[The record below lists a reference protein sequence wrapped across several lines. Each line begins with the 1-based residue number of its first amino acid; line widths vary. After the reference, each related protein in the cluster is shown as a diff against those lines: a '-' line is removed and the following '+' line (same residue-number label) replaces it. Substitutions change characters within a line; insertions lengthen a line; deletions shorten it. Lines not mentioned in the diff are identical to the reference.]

1 MILNRIQET
10 IDNHLTEEQCGFRSS
25 RGTTDAVFVVRQII
39 EKARERRIKLH
50 WNFVDFKAAFDTI
63 WTLLERS
70 TLEMPTLHWSRPS
83 ARVDLIENMYKQ
95 TECAVVINGKITD
108 WFQVVTGVRQGCLL
122 SPSLF
127 NLFLEFVMKDL
138 RNLDNGI
145 QMGEMSINN
154 IHYADDTTLVNLVFD
169 KLQISINELEK
180 ACSKWGM
187 KFNPTKCKIM
197 TDDNR
202 DITMNGSPVDKVGH
216 FVFLGSNV
224 PSVEADVRR
233 RTRLAAWAFGKL
245 KRTVWTNQG
254 PIA

>member
-1 MILNRIQET
+1 MILNRIQVT

-63 WTLLERS
+63 WREALWKCLRS
-70 TLEMPTLHWSRPS
+70 IGVDQVL
-83 ARVDLIENMYKQ
+83 VDLIDNMYKQ
-95 TECAVVINGKITD
+95 AECAVVINGKITD
-108 WFQVVTGVRQGCLL
+108 WFQVVTGVRQGCLQ

-154 IHYADDTTLVNLVFD
+154 IRYADDTTLVDLVFD
-169 KLQISINELEK
+169 KLQISTNKLEK

-187 KFNPTKCKIM
+187 KINPTKCKIM
-197 TDDNR
+197 TADNR
-202 DITMNGSPVDKVGH
+202 DITINGSPVDKVDD
-216 FVFLGSNV
+216 FIFLGSNV
-224 PSVEADVRR
+224 PSVEADVKR
-233 RTRLAAWAFGKL
+233 RTRVAA
-245 KRTVWTNQG
+245 
-254 PIA
+254 